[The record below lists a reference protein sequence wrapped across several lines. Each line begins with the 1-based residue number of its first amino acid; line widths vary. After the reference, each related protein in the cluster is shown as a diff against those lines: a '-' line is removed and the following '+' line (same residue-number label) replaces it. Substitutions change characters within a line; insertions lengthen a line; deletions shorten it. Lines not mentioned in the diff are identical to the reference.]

1 MDKGKTVSFSGYRP
15 EKFSFI
21 LMDNQEAYLH
31 LESRI
36 RSEIIKAALD
46 GYDTLLCG
54 MARGFDLVCGNIAI
68 QLKQDLV
75 EWSNLR
81 LIAVQPYRS
90 HDFSGPWGIMHS
102 LVMSRADKVVYSA
115 EKYSRQVFH
124 VRNRY
129 LVDHSSRLICYYD
142 GQAGGTDY
150 TVKYAKNKGL
160 QIINLR

>member
-1 MDKGKTVSFSGYRP
+1 MNKGKTVCFSGYRP

-36 RSEIIKAALD
+36 RREIIKAAQD
-46 GYDTLLCG
+46 GFGSLLCG
-54 MARGFDLVCGNIAI
+54 MARGFDLVCGSII
-68 QLKQDLV
+68 LQLKQDRPECSTLCLV
-75 EWSNLR
+75 
-81 LIAVQPYRS
+81 AVQPYRD
-90 HDFSGPWGIMHS
+90 HGFTGPWGVIHS
-102 LVMSRADKVVYSA
+102 LVMSRADKIVYSA
-115 EKYSRQVFH
+115 EEYSRQVYH

-150 TVKYAKNKGL
+150 TVKYARNKGL
-160 QIINLR
+160 EIINLG